1 MKSLLP
7 LLALRLLS
15 LSLLA
20 LPVTVC
26 AANLSP
32 PASPVT
38 AQAAMAESALT
49 QVLVLMDARLKLAP
63 DVARYKWNT
72 QGAIEDRL
80 REDKIIAAL
89 GQQAAQAGLPPDW
102 AERFFRAQIEASKAI
117 QFALFAQWQQQDAG
131 PFAQVPDLPR
141 ETRPKLDRLT
151 PHLLQA
157 LAAAW
162 PLLCNATPQDEIAAR
177 IRQYWATAEHRP
189 AVTELASA
197 PLLAAC
203 P

>member
-7 LLALRLLS
+7 ILALRLLS
-15 LSLLA
+15 LSLLF
-20 LPVTVC
+20 LPVTVG
-26 AANLSP
+26 AADP

-38 AQAAMAESALT
+38 AQAATTESALT
-49 QVLVLMDARLKLAP
+49 RILVLMDARLKLAP

-72 QGAIEDRL
+72 RDAIEDRV

-89 GQQAAQAGLPPDW
+89 GQQAAQMGLSPDW
-102 AERFFRAQIEASKAI
+102 AERFFRAQIEASKAL
-117 QFALFAQWQQQDAG
+117 QFELFAQWQRQGTG
-131 PFAQVPDLPR
+131 PFAQAPDLAR

-151 PHLLQA
+151 PQLLQA

-162 PLLCNATPQDEIAAR
+162 PLLCNVAPHDEIAAR
-177 IRQYWATAEHRP
+177 IKQYWATAEHRP
-189 AVTELASA
+189 AVAELASA
-197 PLLAAC
+197 PLIAAC